1 MKQSGATGSVPV
13 WDLPVRLFHWALV
26 VLLVF
31 SFVAVKT
38 DQIDRHIFAGK
49 LILSLILFRIL
60 WGFLGSE
67 TARFA
72 SFLTG
77 PGTTA
82 GYFVDLLRGKA
93 KRYLGHNPMGAWSA
107 LVMILL
113 IGAQAGAGLFATD
126 DIMTDGPLKYLVSD
140 SVSARLTTLHKYGE
154 NVLIA
159 LIVLH
164 LLAVAFYLVFKRD
177 NLVAAMI
184 TGRKEV
190 GPVGSN
196 GGDPTGPI
204 ARGGSVALALVLLA
218 ISVAIVFGG
227 LYLYGR

>member
-1 MKQSGATGSVPV
+1 MKQRGATGSVPV
-13 WDLPVRLFHWALV
+13 WDLPVRVFHWALV

-31 SFVAVKT
+31 SFVAIKT
-38 DQIDRHIFAGK
+38 DQIERHIFAGK

-60 WGFLGSE
+60 WGFVGSE
-67 TARFA
+67 NARFA
-72 SFLTG
+72 SFLKG
-77 PGTTA
+77 PGTTL
-82 GYFVDLLRGKA
+82 GYFVDLLRGRA
-93 KRYLGHNPMGAWSA
+93 RRYLGHNPMGAWSA
-107 LVMILL
+107 LALILL

-159 LIVLH
+159 LIILH
-164 LLAVAFYLVFKRD
+164 LLAVLFYVVFKKD

-190 GPVGSN
+190 GM
-196 GGDPTGPI
+196 GDPTGPI
-204 ARGGSVALALVLLA
+204 AHGGSVVLALVLLA
-218 ISVAIVFGG
+218 LSIAVVFGG